1 MKRFMGWR
9 EAFRLKAE
17 KAIRLKAE
25 KGIRLKT
32 IRLLA
37 FTE

>member
-9 EAFRLKAE
+9 EAIRLKAE